1 MTKDMPIHAGNAQA
15 KPEPLKREGRDQWGG
30 GNGKGEGP
38 PDLEDLFRQFREKFA
53 GGKFSRGSGKKSA
66 KGSSGGGSE
75 KPLLLGILL
84 LLVGFVAYSS
94 IFTVQTGERAV
105 ITQFGR
111 YTRTAEPGLNFRMP
125 WPVESHDTVNIDG
138 VREISLKGQ
147 AVLTSDE
154 NIVVVDMGVQYN
166 IKDAANYLFLTRNP
180 DETLQ
185 SAVESVFREI
195 FGKNNMDFIIFE
207 GREIMADQV
216 RSQVQTL
223 LDSYGTGL
231 NVLTVNM
238 ERAQPPDEVQAAFS
252 DAISAREDMQ
262 RYINE
267 AEAYANE
274 IVPRARGDG
283 RRVIEE
289 ANAYRTRI
297 VKSAIGEASR
307 FSALYDEYRKSPQ
320 VVRDRLYIETMERL
334 FAETSKVI
342 IDNGGGE
349 GGQSLFYVPLDRLIE
364 QRAAGLGS
372 QRLPG
377 DLTPPGNQPDEIYE
391 PSEASSG
398 SNQGSRSRGRQ

>member
-1 MTKDMPIHAGNAQA
+1 MTKDMPSQA
-15 KPEPLKREGRDQWGG
+15 RPEPLKRENRDRWSGSNGR
-30 GNGKGEGP
+30 GEGP
-38 PDLEDLFRQFREKFA
+38 PDLEDLFRQFRDKIA
-53 GGKFSRGSGKKSA
+53 GGKFTWGGLGKRSGK
-66 KGSSGGGSE
+66 GTDGGGSE
-75 KPLLLGILL
+75 KPLLMGILL
-84 LLVGFVAYSS
+84 LVLVFVAYNS

-111 YTRTAEPGLNFRMP
+111 YERTAEPGLNFRLP
-125 WPVESHDTVNIDG
+125 WPVETHETINVDG
-138 VREISLKGQ
+138 IREISLKGQ
-147 AVLTSDE
+147 SVLTSDE

-166 IKDAANYLFLTRNP
+166 IKSASDYLFLTRAP

-216 RSQVQTL
+216 REQVQL
-223 LDSYGTGL
+223 ILDTYGTGL

-289 ANAYRTRI
+289 SNAYRTRI

-307 FSALYDEYRKSPQ
+307 FAALYEEYRKSPR
-320 VVRDRLYIETMERL
+320 VVRDRLYIETMESI
-334 FAETSKVI
+334 FAETGKVI
-342 IDNGGGE
+342 IDSGNGQ
-349 GGQSLFYVPLDRLIE
+349 GGQSLFYVPLDRLID
-364 QRAAGLGS
+364 QRASGAGS

-377 DLTPPGNQPDEIYE
+377 VLTPPGNQPDEIYE
-391 PSEASSG
+391 PSEAS
-398 SNQGSRSRGRQ
+398 NRADQGSRGRDR

>member
-1 MTKDMPIHAGNAQA
+1 MPIDAGDAQSR
-15 KPEPLKREGRDQWGG
+15 PESLKREGRDQWSS
-30 GNGKGEGP
+30 GNSKGEGP
-38 PDLEDLFRQFREKFA
+38 PDLEDLFRQFRDKFV
-53 GGKFSRGSGKKSA
+53 GGKFFRGSGK
-66 KGSSGGGSE
+66 GSGGEGSE
-75 KPLLLGILL
+75 KPIIIGILL

-111 YTRTAEPGLNFRMP
+111 YMRTAEPGLNFRMP
-125 WPVESHDTVNIDG
+125 WPIEAHDTVNIDG

-154 NIVVVDMGVQYN
+154 NIVLVDMGVQYN
-166 IKDAANYLFLTRNP
+166 IKDAANYLFLTRGP

-185 SAVESVFREI
+185 NSVESVFREI

-207 GREIMADQV
+207 GREVMADQV
-216 RSQVQTL
+216 REQVQAL
-223 LDSYGTGL
+223 LDTYGTGL

-274 IVPRARGDG
+274 IVPRARGDS

-289 ANAYRTRI
+289 SNAYRTRI

-307 FSALYDEYRKSPQ
+307 FNALYDEYEKSPQ
-320 VVRDRLYIETMERL
+320 VVRDRLYIETMERI
-334 FAETSKVI
+334 FADTGKVI

-364 QRAAGLGS
+364 QRSANIGS

-377 DLTPPGNQPDEIYE
+377 DLTPPINQPDEIYE
-391 PSEASSG
+391 PSKASSS
-398 SNQGSRSRGRQ
+398 SNGGSRSSRSRQ

>member
-1 MTKDMPIHAGNAQA
+1 MTEDMPINAGGSQNR
-15 KPEPLKREGRDQWGG
+15 PEPLKRENRDQWSS
-30 GNGKGEGP
+30 GNGRGEGP
-38 PDLEDLFRQFREKFA
+38 PDLEDLFRQFRDKFT
-53 GGKFSRGSGKKSA
+53 GGKFPRGFGRGSS
-66 KGSSGGGSE
+66 KGASGGGSE
-75 KPLLLGILL
+75 KPLLIGLL
-84 LLVGFVAYSS
+84 LLVAIFVAYSS

-111 YTRTAEPGLNFRMP
+111 YTRTAEPGLNFRFP
-125 WPVESHDTVNIDG
+125 WPVETHETVNVDG

-154 NIVVVDMGVQYN
+154 NIVVVDMGAQYN
-166 IKDAANYLFLTRNP
+166 IKDAANYLFLTRDP

-185 SAVESVFREI
+185 DAVESVFREI

-207 GREIMADQV
+207 GREVMADQV
-216 RSQVQTL
+216 REQVQTL
-223 LDSYGTGL
+223 LDTYGTGL
-231 NVLTVNM
+231 YVLTVNM

-283 RRVIEE
+283 RRLIEE
-289 ANAYRTRI
+289 ANGHRTRA

-307 FSALYDEYRKSPQ
+307 FSALYDEYQKSPQ

-334 FAETSKVI
+334 FAETGKVI
-342 IDNGGGE
+342 IDNGDGE
-349 GGQSLFYVPLDRLIE
+349 GGQSLFYVPIDRLLQ
-364 QRAAGLGS
+364 QRAAGFGS
-372 QRLPG
+372 QRKSGGLTLPN
-377 DLTPPGNQPDEIYE
+377 NQSDETYE
-391 PSEASSG
+391 PSVSSSG
-398 SNQGSRSRGRQ
+398 SDQGSRTRSRQ

>member
-1 MTKDMPIHAGNAQA
+1 
-15 KPEPLKREGRDQWGG
+15 
-30 GNGKGEGP
+30 
-38 PDLEDLFRQFREKFA
+38 
-53 GGKFSRGSGKKSA
+53 
-66 KGSSGGGSE
+66 
-75 KPLLLGILL
+75 
-84 LLVGFVAYSS
+84 
-94 IFTVQTGERAV
+94 
-105 ITQFGR
+105 
-111 YTRTAEPGLNFRMP
+111 
-125 WPVESHDTVNIDG
+125 
-138 VREISLKGQ
+138 
-147 AVLTSDE
+147 
-154 NIVVVDMGVQYN
+154 
-166 IKDAANYLFLTRNP
+166 
-180 DETLQ
+180 
-185 SAVESVFREI
+185 
-195 FGKNNMDFIIFE
+195 MDFIIFE

-216 RSQVQTL
+216 REQAQTI
-223 LDSYGTGL
+223 LDNYGTGL

-307 FSALYDEYRKSPQ
+307 FSALYDEYKKSPR

-334 FAETSKVI
+334 FAETGKVI

-349 GGQSLFYVPLDRLIE
+349 GGQSLFYVPLDRLIQ
-364 QRAAGLGS
+364 QRAAGVGS
-372 QRLPG
+372 QRRPG

-391 PSEASSG
+391 PSEASSDA
-398 SNQGSRSRGRQ
+398 NRGSRSRGRQ